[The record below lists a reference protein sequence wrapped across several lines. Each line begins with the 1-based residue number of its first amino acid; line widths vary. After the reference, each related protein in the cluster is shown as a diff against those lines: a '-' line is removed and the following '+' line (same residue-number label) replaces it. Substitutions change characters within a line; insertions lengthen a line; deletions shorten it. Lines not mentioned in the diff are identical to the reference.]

1 MADIIETSACA
12 LPPRKQKQSR
22 NTTQQESCMTAA
34 AQIQRSHLP
43 QGSQGPLWAG
53 GNRVGNYTNSEEKLH
68 EDTFF
73 NTPFEGTAIREDGT
87 AGIVTDDD
95 DYTGKIRPYKDRLP
109 VEAGRYRLIWTPLC
123 PWATRVKITL
133 NLLGIKE
140 DVISTG
146 KTDPVKTEEGWSFA
160 SSDAGRDS
168 ILGIR
173 TLPEI
178 YEKTEPGGKWNATVP
193 TLVDVRNGVVA
204 NNDYHRLPLYLE
216 TAFRPFFKEDAPD
229 LYPVKLR
236 SQIDRLDRIL
246 FNDVENRVYQAG
258 YAETQEEYEHS
269 FYIFFNRLN
278 WLDRYLGSHRFL
290 MGDRITDPDIRLY
303 VTLARLDAA
312 YYFEFR
318 LNALRLRDYPNL
330 WRYARELYANPAFS
344 EATDFDAI
352 KQGYYL
358 GPAAENPFRIVPKGP
373 DESVWK
379 N

>member
-1 MADIIETSACA
+1 MADIIEGSACA
-12 LPPRKQKQSR
+12 LPPRRSQQRTYSEQQKHWM
-22 NTTQQESCMTAA
+22 NPE
-34 AQIQRSHLP
+34 AQIQRSHVP
-43 QGSQGPLWAG
+43 QGGQGPLWTG
-53 GNRVGNYTNSEEKLH
+53 GNRVGNYTNSEEAIP

-73 NTPFEGTAIREDGT
+73 NTPFEGTQIREDGT

-95 DYTGKIRPYKDRLP
+95 DFTGVTRPYGDRLP

-133 NLLGIKE
+133 NLLGIGE

-146 KTDPVKTEEGWSFA
+146 KVDPVKTEEGWSFA
-160 SSDAGRDS
+160 GSSDGKDS
-168 ILGIR
+168 VLGIR

-178 YEKTEPGGKWNATVP
+178 YERTEAGGKWNATVP
-193 TLVDVRNGVVA
+193 TLVDVQKGIVV

-216 TAFRPFFKEDAPD
+216 TAFKPYCKEGAPD

-236 SQIDRLDRIL
+236 SQIDRLDRVL
-246 FNDVENRVYQAG
+246 FNDAGSRVYKAG
-258 YAETQEEYEHS
+258 YADTQAEYEHS
-269 FYIFFNRLN
+269 FYIFFTRLN
-278 WLDRYLGSHRFL
+278 WLDRYLGTHRFL
-290 MGDRITDPDIRLY
+290 LGDEITDPDIRLY
-303 VTLARLDAA
+303 VVLARLDAA

-318 LNALRLRDYPNL
+318 LNALRLQDYTNL
-330 WRYARELYANPAFS
+330 WRYARELYSIPAFA

-358 GPAAENPFRIVPKGP
+358 GPAASNPFRIVPGGP

-379 N
+379 K